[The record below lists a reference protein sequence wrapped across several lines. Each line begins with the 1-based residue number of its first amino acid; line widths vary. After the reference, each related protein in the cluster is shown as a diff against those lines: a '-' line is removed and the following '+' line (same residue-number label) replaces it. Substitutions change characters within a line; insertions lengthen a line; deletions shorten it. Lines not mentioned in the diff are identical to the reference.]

1 MPGYVVTVRG
11 GLHTVVVAGENVT
24 VTGVG
29 THVDPYV
36 ISAQLEGVDQE
47 QVPLVLV
54 DPAESV
60 IPTVVVRNPDG
71 SVTLE
76 GALQIPGPILP
87 GDPITVATLPEG
99 YLPRVTGAY
108 TTAADHTTDAAHYPV
123 AVRVVLVDDGLVAV
137 VGPAV
142 PEGAWLTV
150 FLYSLT
156 YWPAVEQ

>member
-1 MPGYVVTVRG
+1 MAGLTVTIKG
-11 GLHTVVVAGENVT
+11 GGGTMLAAGENVT

-29 THVDPYV
+29 TAEDPYV

-76 GALQIPGPILP
+76 GAFQIPGPVLP
-87 GDPITVATLPEG
+87 GDPITVATLPVG

-108 TTAADHTTDAAHYPV
+108 TTAADHTTDADHYPV
-123 AVRVVLVDDGLVAV
+123 AVRMVLVDDGLLAV

-150 FLYSLT
+150 FLYSVT
-156 YWPAVEQ
+156 YWPVVQ